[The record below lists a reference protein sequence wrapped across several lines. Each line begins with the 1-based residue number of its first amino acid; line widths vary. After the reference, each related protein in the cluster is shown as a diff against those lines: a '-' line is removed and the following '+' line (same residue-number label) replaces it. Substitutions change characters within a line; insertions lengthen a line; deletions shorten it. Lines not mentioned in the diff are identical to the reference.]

1 MTCLKHGCEVG
12 HKCVTTWAGNA
23 STRLFSAWSPGF
35 DGVVP
40 EQPPDNRLTTT
51 AQRSSLD
58 DDPLGMG
65 SRIVISELGNLA
77 LRSVHQ
83 PTNTIL
89 WWVPFKL
96 WTILIRHPEIIQM
109 NLCIAR

>member
-1 MTCLKHGCEVG
+1 MAVRLVISALPPGLATLPPACFLHG
-12 HKCVTTWAGNA
+12 
-23 STRLFSAWSPGF
+23 FPGF

-40 EQPPDNRLTTT
+40 EQPPDNRLITT

-96 WTILIRHPEIIQM
+96 WTILIRHPEIIKM